1 MVDQVRIEGIIMLAA
16 VKGYYDGNQIVVNEV
31 DRKNFCAGDE
41 VIITILD
48 KTDRQKIETRAEKR
62 RRLIDSD
69 AFAISTDRTV
79 EEIDKYIKEM
89 RSDDR
94 F

>member
-1 MVDQVRIEGIIMLAA
+1 MLAA
-16 VKGYYDGNQIVVNEV
+16 VKGYYDGNQIVINEV
-31 DRKNFCAGDE
+31 DRKNFSAGDE

-69 AFAISTDRTV
+69 AFVISTDRTV